1 MSKTN
6 ASRSRAQITRRRKLH
21 KRERI
26 RALRAQLA
34 KREPEPAKPS

>member
-6 ASRSRAQITRRRKLH
+6 ASRSRAQINRRRKLH
-21 KRERI
+21 RRERI

-34 KREPEPAKPS
+34 KREEAAKAS